1 MTREVNGNLIA
12 RLGHYK
18 PPGDLWL
25 KIVENLVINVELVR
39 LSLWEWLKA
48 SCGAAKC
55 GFEPGTF
62 WFFFVIPW
70 SSTRLS
76 PSKKNFFFICFND
89 SPSKMMKRAFYFIL
103 KALVVLKIFKS
114 LSWIFGH
121 VKKPDL
127 IRKIRLILKFMT
139 LQPGEQRITINI
151 AQYLTN

>member
-48 SCGAAKC
+48 SCGTAKC

-62 WFFFVIPW
+62 WFFFCNTLKLDSHLP
-70 SSTRLS
+70 
-76 PSKKNFFFICFND
+76 KNFFFFICFND

-114 LSWIFGH
+114 LSWLFGH
-121 VKKPDL
+121 VKKLDL

-139 LQPGEQRITINI
+139 SQPGEQRITINI